1 MILHRNV
8 LGVDVAGGWIDVFDA
23 SNSRS
28 LRILNKDIGSF
39 VRALPAGAFVV
50 FEATGGYERLL
61 MEALETADV
70 AHARVNPRQAREF
83 ARATGR
89 LAKTD
94 KVDARVLAE
103 MGASL
108 DLRPYRPVE
117 PARQRLAE
125 LVGRRDDIVAAITAE
140 THRQRQARDPFVR
153 RDIGRM
159 LSVLRGRRASLE
171 KEIAAHVSAQETLA
185 RDHARLRT
193 APGIGSTIAAII
205 LARLPELG
213 QLDRRAIASLAG
225 LAPHACDSGLRRGR
239 RHVWGGRADVRR
251 ALYIA
256 ALVASRCNPDL
267 KAVRERMQAA
277 GKPAKVAILALARKL
292 LTILNAMI
300 RDQRNFA

>member
-1 MILHRNV
+1 
-8 LGVDVAGGWIDVFDA
+8 
-23 SNSRS
+23 
-28 LRILNKDIGSF
+28 
-39 VRALPAGAFVV
+39 
-50 FEATGGYERLL
+50 
-61 MEALETADV
+61 
-70 AHARVNPRQAREF
+70 
-83 ARATGR
+83 
-89 LAKTD
+89 
-94 KVDARVLAE
+94 

-108 DLRPYRPVE
+108 DLRPHRPVE
-117 PARQRLAE
+117 PGRQRLAE
-125 LVGRRDDIVAAITAE
+125 LVARRDDIVAAITAE

-171 KEIAAHVSAQETLA
+171 KEIAAHVAAQETLA

-251 ALYIA
+251 ALYLA
-256 ALVASRCNPDL
+256 AFIASRCNPGL

-292 LTILNAMI
+292 LTILNAML
-300 RDQRNFA
+300 RDQRNYA

>member
-28 LRILNKDIGSF
+28 LRILNEDIGSF

-70 AHARVNPRQAREF
+70 AHARVNP
-83 ARATGR
+83 
-89 LAKTD
+89 
-94 KVDARVLAE
+94 
-103 MGASL
+103 
-108 DLRPYRPVE
+108 
-117 PARQRLAE
+117 
-125 LVGRRDDIVAAITAE
+125 
-140 THRQRQARDPFVR
+140 RQARDPFVR